1 MTSLKPKVV
10 SSIIFIVFFSLLA
23 FILEGDAS
31 ATDRFVAPPP
41 FGSDG
46 NTPCDNPN
54 SPCETI
60 QTAIGQSGIG
70 DIIKVAE
77 GQYDENVL
85 IDTKDDI
92 EIRGGYDTILG
103 FPEYD
108 ENDRD
113 PVENKTTIDGDNPG
127 TPALSIINSGSIT
140 VSGFI
145 IQNGSAD
152 PDSCFVQRFI
162 GETGITA
169 GGGVLVV
176 NSSGVILEDDDV
188 NSNTSSGAGAGI
200 AICDSS
206 EVEVRDGPFIN
217 CVVENNVADGE
228 TVLESLFGV
237 LNIGGGGILISESDT
252 KITGCEI
259 INNRGNGPG
268 LIDDTLGDGG
278 GLYILDSTFGTDGTL
293 IDGNDANKGGG
304 MYIKN
309 SFADI
314 LGEEFQINETTISRN
329 TAHLGFGLL
338 GDEGFFEDGD
348 GGGIACDQ
356 SSIQTRLGTITDNLA
371 ITGNGGGIW
380 GIDCQSI
387 ILYGTPVTFNIADEN
402 GGGAYIDGHIGGT
415 NLELEGDFI
424 NSNIAQAGDGGGV
437 YLTNDSTFEMHEV
450 GALGTLFKSTVNDNQ
465 AGNAANE
472 ESTGRGGGIFC
483 ENGGAMTIGRGL
495 ASAPLPINARSQII
509 GNVANGGLA
518 PGIIGA
524 GGGIYVGFSCTLE
537 AVDVDIIQNISVGE
551 GGGVAFDNIP
561 DPDHLGIPGGLLFP
575 QPLSNGNFLRAEI
588 NGNIASNPGGGIFIG
603 DAGDTLID
611 IPLDLIDL
619 AGGKLT
625 IRNTCIRGNTAECDV
640 LSDFPAC
647 GGGIA
652 IGKSINL
659 SGTTDVTMENTCI
672 TQNLSF
678 GDFLSANG
686 GGISVVDEG
695 NVSCNHCTIV
705 DNTATGRGGGVFVT
719 VLSTINILN
728 SIVYN
733 NEAPTTFI
741 NGEEQNAGEEGEDIW
756 CSLANLS
763 LLFSL
768 TGGDSLPCDVFIAG
782 QNPSDLPLP
791 ACVFQDSQSNIAGT
805 FPNFF
810 VNPGVGNYHLN
821 NPFAPP
827 VDAANNTSFDGKDKD
842 GVPHQCALIGC
853 QNPAD
858 MGCLEFTEFDCTDNC
873 LLPQCALTPECEEF
887 RCDLANVNC
896 NDQDC
901 FTDPEC
907 QEGFAFGNCQDS
919 INNNP
924 LQNNLTDCADPNCS
938 GSAICNPTPTPT
950 VAPSPSPSPSASPTA
965 SPTATPTATPTSPP
979 TATPTTPA
987 TPTPTPTSTS
997 GGGNGCSI
1005 AANPVQLGTAFANV
1019 LIPLIPA
1026 FAVGYRYIRR
1036 KRQGSK

>member
-1 MTSLKPKVV
+1 MTKSKFSVVYSL
-10 SSIIFIVFFSLLA
+10 ILIAFFSFIA
-23 FILEGDAS
+23 FVIEAS
-31 ATDRFVAPPP
+31 AVPMPGFRFVAPPP
-41 FGSDG
+41 VGSDG
-46 NTPCDNPN
+46 NTPCDDPDF
-54 SPCETI
+54 PCETI
-60 QTAIGQSGIG
+60 QTAVNESVPG

-92 EIRGGYDTILG
+92 ELWGG
-103 FPEYD
+103 FPITGGVPDYD
-108 ENDRD
+108 DADRD
-113 PVENKTTIDGDNPG
+113 PVNNETTIDGDNPG
-127 TPALSIINSGSIT
+127 GGTPALSILNSGSIT
-140 VSGFI
+140 VTGFI

-152 PDSCFVQRFI
+152 QDSCFGEGFI
-162 GETGITA
+162 GGITA

-188 NSNTSSGAGAGI
+188 NTNTSSGAGAGI

-206 EVEVRDGPFIN
+206 EVEVRDGPFTN
-217 CVVENNVADGE
+217 CVVENNIADGE
-228 TVLESLFGV
+228 TVLTSLLEV
-237 LNIGGGGILISESDT
+237 LNIGGGGILIFKSDT
-252 KITGCEI
+252 KIIGCKI
-259 INNRGNGPG
+259 INNRGNGPV
-268 LIDDTLGDGG
+268 LADTLGDGG
-278 GLYILDSTFGTDGTL
+278 GLYILDSTFGTDFTL

-304 MYIKN
+304 MYIKR

-348 GGGIACDQ
+348 GGGIACDE
-356 SSIQTRLGTITDNLA
+356 SSIQTRRGEITDNLA
-371 ITGNGGGIW
+371 MTGNGGGVW
-380 GIDCQSI
+380 GINCQSI
-387 ILYGTPVTFNIADEN
+387 ILYATPVTFNIADEN
-402 GGGAYIDGHIGGT
+402 GGGAYIDMT
-415 NLELEGDFI
+415 NLELEGDFFL
-424 NSNIAQAGDGGGV
+424 SNIAQAGDGGGV
-437 YLTNDSTFEMHEV
+437 YLTNDSVFEMHDID
-450 GALGTLFKSTVNDNQ
+450 LFPSAINDNQ

-472 ESTGRGGGIFC
+472 DSTGRGGGIFC
-483 ENGGAMTIGRGL
+483 ENGGAMTIGNGL
-495 ASAPLPINARSQII
+495 ASAPLPPNSRMQII
-509 GNVANGGLA
+509 GNKANGGLA
-518 PGIIGA
+518 PGTIGA

-537 AVDVDIIQNISVGE
+537 AVDVDILQNISVGE

-561 DPDHLGIPGGLLFP
+561 DPDDLGIGGGLLFP
-575 QPLSNGNFLRAEI
+575 NPLSNGDFLRAEI
-588 NGNIASNPGGGIFIG
+588 DGNIAFNPGGGIFIG
-603 DAGDTLID
+603 DAGDTLLD
-611 IPLDLIDL
+611 IPPDIIDL

-640 LSDFPAC
+640 ISDFPGC
-647 GGGIA
+647 GGGIG
-652 IGKSINL
+652 IGKGINL
-659 SGTTDVTMENTCI
+659 SLTTDVTMENTCI
-672 TQNLSF
+672 TQNLAF

-686 GGISVVDEG
+686 GGISVVDEA

-733 NEAPTTFI
+733 NEAPTAFI

-768 TGGDSLPCDVFIAG
+768 TGNDSLPRDVFIAG

-873 LLPQCALTPECEEF
+873 QLPQCFPTQECAEF

-901 FTDPEC
+901 LTDPEC
-907 QEGFAFGNCQDS
+907 QEGFAFGNCQDG

-924 LQNNLTDCADPNCS
+924 LQNILTDCADPNCS

-950 VAPSPSPSPSASPTA
+950 ATPTATPSPTPTPTSPPTPTPTPTTPPTA
-965 SPTATPTATPTSPP
+965 TPTSPATPTATPTS
-979 TATPTTPA
+979 T
-987 TPTPTPTSTS
+987 TS

-1005 AANPVQLGTAFANV
+1005 AANPVQLGTAFANI
-1019 LIPLIPA
+1019 LIPLVPA

-1036 KRQGSK
+1036 KRQGSKEAAN